1 MAGAAIGKGVILPKP
16 MLHRNAS
23 NTSAMKLHTDPR
35 TGNTVTA
42 HGEGYIAING
52 ERYSGSLIV
61 QPASLDTEWHA
72 ASAEALTLA
81 HIERLLATGAEIL
94 ILGTGRRQHFPPLA
108 VLKPVIAAGRTVDV
122 MDTAAAC
129 RTYNILM
136 SEGRTVAA
144 ALIIE

>member
-1 MAGAAIGKGVILPKP
+1 
-16 MLHRNAS
+16 
-23 NTSAMKLHTDPR
+23 MKLHTDPR

-52 ERYSGSLIV
+52 QRYSSSLIV
-61 QPASLDTEWHA
+61 QPEAIDTEWQAVSVA
-72 ASAEALTLA
+72 ALEPS
-81 HIERLLATGAEIL
+81 HIEQLLATGADIL
-94 ILGTGRRQHFPPLA
+94 ILGTGRRQQFPSLA
-108 VLKPVIAAGRTVDV
+108 LLKPVMLAGRTVDV
-122 MDTAAAC
+122 MDTSAAC

>member
-1 MAGAAIGKGVILPKP
+1 
-16 MLHRNAS
+16 
-23 NTSAMKLHTDPR
+23 MKLHTDPR

-61 QPASLDTEWHA
+61 QPDAIDTEWQVA
-72 ASAEALTLA
+72 GIASLSVA
-81 HIERLLATGAEIL
+81 HMERLLATGADIL
-94 ILGTGRRQHFPPLA
+94 ILGTGKRQQFPPLA
-108 VLKPVIAAGRTVDV
+108 LLKPVMTAGRTVDV

>member
-1 MAGAAIGKGVILPKP
+1 

-42 HGEGYIAING
+42 HGDGYIAING

-61 QPASLDTEWHA
+61 QPEAIDTEWQA
-72 ASAEALTLA
+72 ASAAALTPT
-81 HIERLLATGAEIL
+81 HIEHLLATGAEIL
-94 ILGTGRRQHFPPLA
+94 ILGTGKRQQFPSLTI
-108 VLKPVIAAGRTVDV
+108 LKPVIAAGRTVDV
-122 MDTAAAC
+122 MDTSAAC

>member
-1 MAGAAIGKGVILPKP
+1 
-16 MLHRNAS
+16 
-23 NTSAMKLHTDPR
+23 MKLHTDPR

-42 HGEGYIAING
+42 YGEGYVSING
-52 ERYSGSLIV
+52 VQYSDSLMVRPEAI
-61 QPASLDTEWHA
+61 DTEWRAGSA
-72 ASAEALTLA
+72 AELTAEHFRQLA
-81 HIERLLATGAEIL
+81 ATGADIL
-94 ILGTGRRQHFPPLA
+94 ILGTGKRQHFPPLA
-108 VLKPVIAAGRTVDV
+108 LLRPVVESGRTVDV

>member
-1 MAGAAIGKGVILPKP
+1 
-16 MLHRNAS
+16 
-23 NTSAMKLHTDPR
+23 MKLHSEPR

-61 QPASLDTEWHA
+61 QPEAIDTEWQVSNT
-72 ASAEALTLA
+72 ASLTST
-81 HIERLLATGAEIL
+81 HIERLLATGADVL
-94 ILGTGRRQHFPPLA
+94 ILGTGKRQQFPALA
-108 VLKPVIAAGRTVDV
+108 LLKPAMAAGRAVDV

-136 SEGRTVAA
+136 AEGRTVAA

>member
-1 MAGAAIGKGVILPKP
+1 
-16 MLHRNAS
+16 
-23 NTSAMKLHTDPR
+23 MKLHTDPR
-35 TGNTVTA
+35 PGNTVTA
-42 HGEGYIAING
+42 HGEGYVAING

-61 QPASLDTEWHA
+61 QPDAIDTEWQVQTVASLD
-72 ASAEALTLA
+72 AS

-94 ILGTGRRQHFPPLA
+94 ILGTGKRQQFPALA
-108 VLKPVIAAGRTVDV
+108 LLKPVMAAGRTVDV
-122 MDTAAAC
+122 MDTSAAC

>member
-1 MAGAAIGKGVILPKP
+1 
-16 MLHRNAS
+16 
-23 NTSAMKLHTDPR
+23 MKLHTDPR

-52 ERYSGSLIV
+52 QRYSGSLIV
-61 QPASLDTEWHA
+61 QPEAIDTEWQ
-72 ASAEALTLA
+72 ASSVATLEPA
-81 HIERLLATGAEIL
+81 HIEQLLATGADIL
-94 ILGTGRRQHFPPLA
+94 ILGTGRRQQFPALA
-108 VLKPVIAAGRTVDV
+108 LLKPVMLAGRTVDV
-122 MDTAAAC
+122 MDTSAAC

>member
-1 MAGAAIGKGVILPKP
+1 
-16 MLHRNAS
+16 
-23 NTSAMKLHTDPR
+23 MKLHTDPR

-61 QPASLDTEWHA
+61 QPESIDTEWR
-72 ASAEALTLA
+72 ASGITSLEVA
-81 HIERLLATGAEIL
+81 HIEHLLATGAEIL
-94 ILGTGRRQHFPPLA
+94 ILGTGKRQQFPPLA
-108 VLKPVIAAGRTVDV
+108 LLKPVMAAGRTVDV

>member
-1 MAGAAIGKGVILPKP
+1 
-16 MLHRNAS
+16 
-23 NTSAMKLHTDPR
+23 MKLHTDPR

-52 ERYSGSLIV
+52 ERYLGSVMV
-61 QPASLDTEWHA
+61 QPEHIDTNWQVQNVAALDSSH
-72 ASAEALTLA
+72 L
-81 HIERLLATGAEIL
+81 ERLLATGADVL
-94 ILGTGRRQHFPPLA
+94 LLGTGKRQVFPALA
-108 VLKPVIAAGRTVDV
+108 LLKPVIQAGRTVDV

>member
-1 MAGAAIGKGVILPKP
+1 
-16 MLHRNAS
+16 
-23 NTSAMKLHTDPR
+23 MKLHTDPR

-52 ERYSGSLIV
+52 ERHSGSLIV
-61 QPASLDTEWHA
+61 QPEAIDTEWRVASLA
-72 ASAEALTLA
+72 ALELA
-81 HIERLLATGAEIL
+81 HIEHLLATGADIL
-94 ILGTGRRQHFPPLA
+94 ILGTGRRQQFPPLDL
-108 VLKPVIAAGRTVDV
+108 LKPVIAAGRTVDV
-122 MDTAAAC
+122 MDTSAAC